1 MYSDHPKSGLCSGR
15 NGGNEVECISF
26 LYNDWKYR
34 VEYTACFTGR
44 STRRILGEDIDLS
57 GSLFRG
63 SAPAFA
69 FGERDSPCA
78 DVPEKKKSLGSS
90 INCLKVVS
98 QCITY
103 PYYGQNHDSYNK
115 QPVLFIQI
123 HTGDIELSDIAE
135 NDSAYYCHRNRFF

>member
-63 SAPAFA
+63 SATAFA

-78 DVPEKKKSLGSS
+78 DVPEKKKIRFYTEL
-90 INCLKVVS
+90 
-98 QCITY
+98 
-103 PYYGQNHDSYNK
+103 
-115 QPVLFIQI
+115 IQYVKNR
-123 HTGDIELSDIAE
+123 SDLTI
-135 NDSAYYCHRNRFF
+135 